1 LTASHTDAP
10 AHGGKN
16 NLWVGSVLS
25 VLLTAIPFWLVMT
38 GALHSPQV
46 TALTI
51 FAFAIVQIIVHVV
64 CFLHVNPRSEGG
76 WTLLASLF
84 TAIIVVITI
93 IGSIWVMYHLN
104 TNMMPMSAQTMGR
117 MR

>member
-1 LTASHTDAP
+1 LTAPHANAP
-10 AHGGKN
+10 AHGGKGA
-16 NLWVGSVLS
+16 LWMGSVLS
-25 VLLTAIPFWLVMT
+25 ILLTAVPFWLVMT
-38 GALHSPQV
+38 GVLHSAAA

-51 FAFAIVQIIVHVV
+51 FALAIVQIVVHVA

-76 WTLLASLF
+76 WTLLAFLF
-84 TAIIVVITI
+84 TAIIVMITI

-104 TNMMPMSAQTMGR
+104 TNMMPMSAQTMGP